1 MEKEEK
7 GRILSTDIAEIGDG
21 AIEKGFIRQPL
32 AVETQVASP
41 AGRSGPIIVAVEA
54 GTVAVITLQ

>member
-41 AGRSGPIIVAVEA
+41 AGRSGPIIVAIEA
-54 GTVAVITLQ
+54 AP